1 VTTLELTLSGANAF
15 GFGVASVFFLRFWVR
30 SRDQLF
36 LAFFAA
42 FALLGMNQ
50 ILVAWFGSASDYS
63 APFYALRLLAFAI
76 IIAAIVGKNV
86 KRA

>member
-15 GFGVASVFFLRFWVR
+15 GYGVASVFFLRFWVR

-36 LAFFAA
+36 LAFSAA
-42 FALLGMNQ
+42 FALLGLNQ

-63 APFYALRLLAFAI
+63 APFYALRLLAFGI
-76 IIAAIVGKNV
+76 IIAAIVRKNV
-86 KRA
+86 KRP